1 LAIKNRKSKDSVDA
15 LPPAFYPH
23 RVRLKGIL
31 VFLLLGL
38 PALQGAPPPSNP
50 NPAPASPPQ
59 RIVSINLV
67 SDIILLD
74 LVPPERIVALSALA
88 ADPDTSPVAQRA
100 SAFRQTRGQAEEILP
115 LQADLVVG
123 VPWGQGRTL
132 QLLSQVGIPVHYL
145 HLANSYQEIESI
157 IRSLAT
163 AVGENER
170 GETLIAGMR
179 ERLATLR
186 KPPKPLY
193 GSAIWLGQGGFHNG
207 ENTLSREILLDAGW
221 LPLGKGPSSLESL
234 VQNPPSAII
243 ETRYLSEHPTLASN
257 LRQHPALR
265 HLRARTLVIRLA
277 DFLSATHLIPSVP
290 EDLRKQSSP

>member
-1 LAIKNRKSKDSVDA
+1 M
-15 LPPAFYPH
+15 F
-23 RVRLKGIL
+23 
-31 VFLLLGL
+31 GL
-38 PALQGAPPPSNP
+38 PVVQGAAPS
-50 NPAPASPPQ
+50 SPPQ

-74 LVPPERIVALSALA
+74 LVAPDRIVALSSLA
-88 ADPDTSPVAQRA
+88 ADPDTSPVAERA
-100 SAFRQTRGQAEEILP
+100 AAFPRTRGQAEEILP
-115 LQADLVVG
+115 LQPDLVVG

-132 QLLSQVGIPVHYL
+132 RLLAQVGIPVHYL
-145 HLANSYQEIESI
+145 DLADSYLEIESI

-170 GETLIAGMR
+170 GETLIARMR
-179 ERLATLR
+179 DRLATLR
-186 KPPKPLY
+186 KPPNPLY

-221 LPLGKGPSSLESL
+221 QPLGNGPSSLESL
-234 VQNPPSAII
+234 VQNPPAAVI
-243 ETRYLSEHPTLASN
+243 ETRYLSDHPTLASN

-265 HLRARTLVIRLA
+265 YLRARTLVIRLA

-290 EDLRKQSSP
+290 EDLRKQSAP